1 MIPMM
6 YKGYAARIDYSDDD
20 GCFVGRVA
28 GIRDMI
34 TFHGE
39 TVVELRRAFAEAVD
53 FYLTTCA
60 ERGETP
66 NKPYSGKL
74 MLRLPPEV
82 HAHAAMMAVA
92 HGKSL
97 NQWAA
102 EVLANAR

>member
-1 MIPMM
+1 VNPMM

-20 GCFVGRVA
+20 GCFVGPVA

-39 TVVELRRAFAEAVD
+39 TVAELRRAFEEAVD

-74 MLRLPPEV
+74 MLRLSLEV
-82 HAHAAMMAVA
+82 HARAAMVA
-92 HGKSL
+92 
-97 NQWAA
+97 AA
-102 EVLANAR
+102 HR

>member
-1 MIPMM
+1 MM

-28 GIRDMI
+28 GIRDLI

-39 TVVELRRAFAEAVD
+39 DVAELRRAFEEAVD

-74 MLRLPPEV
+74 CCACCPRFTPLP
-82 HAHAAMMAVA
+82 
-92 HGKSL
+92 
-97 NQWAA
+97 
-102 EVLANAR
+102 R